1 MNTDYVTRRLAVA
14 TVLVAAISGIVATQV
29 GPGLASTATQ
39 PSVPVLSPDYG
50 QLPQLPEVVVTA
62 HRTGA

>member
-1 MNTDYVTRRLAVA
+1 MNTSYVTRRLAVA
-14 TVLVAAISGIVATQV
+14 TALVAMISGIVAAQV
-29 GPGLASTATQ
+29 EPGLTSTGTQ
-39 PSVPVLSPDYG
+39 TSAPALSPDYG